1 MATMTSS
8 ATSTRTSRR
17 QRVGLV
23 LAGLLSAGNSLSAID
38 GPTPEGEVGP
48 PMVVLWAG
56 TVLGV
61 IGLVAVV
68 IAWRSGNRAALR
80 VAAGALI
87 ISALTAVPAFF
98 VDVPA
103 FLKIFAALSVLLTI
117 AAVVLMFSSERRPA
131 SVTD

>member
-1 MATMTSS
+1 MTTMTGS
-8 ATSTRTSRR
+8 TSLTLRSPR

-23 LAGLLSAGNSLSAID
+23 LAGLLSAANTLSVVG

-48 PMVVLWAG
+48 PMVVLLVG

-61 IGLVAVV
+61 VGLLAVV
-68 IAWRSGNRAALR
+68 VAWRSDNRAALR

-87 ISALTAVPAFF
+87 ISALTGVPAFF

-103 FLKIFAALSVLLTI
+103 ALKIVAAVGVLLTI
-117 AAVVLMFSSERRPA
+117 AAVVLMFSAERRPA
-131 SVTD
+131 SVND